1 MNRCLLLYIIL
12 ILLAHNVSAQERP
25 KLIGEIEFFGYAGI
39 DPDKVRAALPFHEQE
54 NFVGEEYAAKQEQ
67 AYNAIKSLTG
77 RYPTGINNVCCD
89 KRGNWIIFI
98 GLSGKTFPYRP
109 KPNGTARLPEKI
121 LDMYERF
128 MKALFEG
135 VQKGTFSEDRSKG
148 YALAE
153 YAPQRAV
160 QLEMR
165 AFAVNHGALLRSV
178 LETSSDDQ
186 QRIVAAQLLGYARQS
201 DAQLASLV
209 KATDDSNDTVR
220 NNATRALLVLA
231 ASSAKIAGRIPVKHF
246 IELLLSGTW
255 SDLNKSSGLLDFV
268 TAKKRDEK
276 ALAQLRRKEILER
289 LIEMARWRSHW
300 ESAAKLLGLVAGIN
314 EQQLLQ
320 LVDEGKAEVIIKELQ
335 DKLGLG
341 L

>member
-39 DPDKVRAALPFHEQE
+39 DQDKVRAALPFHEQE
-54 NFVGEEYAAKQEQ
+54 NFVGAEYAEKLEQ

-77 RYPTGINNVCCD
+77 QYPTGINNVCCD
-89 KRGNWIIFI
+89 KRGNEIIFI
-98 GLSGKTFPYRP
+98 GLSGKTIPHRP
-109 KPNGTARLPEKI
+109 KPNGTARLPEKV

-128 MKALFEG
+128 MKTLFEG
-135 VQKGTFSEDRSKG
+135 LQKGNFHEDDSKG
-148 YALAE
+148 YALSA
-153 YAPQRAV
+153 YPPMRAV

-165 AFAVNHGALLRSV
+165 AYAVKRGALLRSV

-209 KATDDSNDTVR
+209 KATEDSNDTVR

-231 ASSAKIAGRIPVKHF
+231 ASSAKIASRVPVQGF

-255 SDLNKSSGLLDFV
+255 TDLNKSSGLLDFV

-276 ALAQLRRKEILER
+276 VLAQLRRKDILER

-300 ESAAKLLGLVAGIN
+300 ESAAKLLGRVAGIN

-320 LVDEGKAEVIIKELQ
+320 LVAEGKAEVIIKESQ
-335 DKLGLG
+335 DKLGLS

>member
-1 MNRCLLLYIIL
+1 MKHFLLLCIIL
-12 ILLAHNVSAQERP
+12 ILLAHNFSAQDKP

-39 DPDKVRAALPFHEQE
+39 DPDKVRAVLPFHEQE
-54 NFVGEEYAAKQEQ
+54 NFVGEEYAGKLEQ

-89 KRGNWIIFI
+89 KRGNEIIFI
-98 GLSGKTFPYRP
+98 GLSGKTIPHRP

-121 LDMYERF
+121 LEMYERF

-135 VQKGTFSEDRSKG
+135 VQKGNFPEDRSKG

-153 YAPQRAV
+153 YPPQRAV

-165 AFAVNHGALLRSV
+165 AYAVNHGALLRSV
-178 LETSSDDQ
+178 LETSSEDQ
-186 QRIVAAQLLGYARQS
+186 QRIVAAMLLGYARQS
-201 DAQLASLV
+201 DAQLASLI
-209 KATDDSNDTVR
+209 KATEDSNDTVR

-255 SDLNKSSGLLDFV
+255 SDLNKSSGLLDFI
-268 TAKKRDEK
+268 TAKSRDAK
-276 ALAQLRRKEILER
+276 TLAQLSRKDILER

-300 ESAAKLLGLVAGIN
+300 ESAAKLLGRVAGIN
-314 EQQLLQ
+314 EQQLMQ
-320 LVDEGKAEVIIKELQ
+320 LVADGKAEVIIKEVQ
-335 DKLGLG
+335 DKLGRG